1 MVMTTSAS
9 ATASAAVSNTE
20 APLAAAAAAA
30 VGTGSNPRTI
40 WPAPIKFADIGAPM
54 LPNPRNAMVVIVT
67 FLSGGAEP
75 CGFGPTDDH
84 SHDFVGPFQDS
95 MHPQIADDLLEAI
108 LAQIAI
114 ATVQLQRLVGDV
126 VARVGDIALG
136 HRAQLDL
143 VSGVVVE
150 CIGGAPQRHSR
161 GLEPGGHVGQGEPD
175 GGFVEQGSAERLS
188 LAHIGARFVEGGL
201 RAAQRARRD
210 VEPAAVEAVHRDAK
224 TGAFAVGAA
233 QHRIRGY
240 PYPLQHHLRGGL
252 CMPAHLFFQRAETKP
267 RSALFDD
274 KGGDATRA
282 LAAGASHH
290 HVHIRYSRTGNELL
304 DAVEH

>member
-1 MVMTTSAS
+1 MMTTSAS

-95 MHPQIADDLLEAI
+95 MHPQIADDLLQTI

-126 VARVGDIALG
+126 EARVGDIALG
-136 HRAQLDL
+136 HRAQLNF
-143 VSGVVVE
+143 VNGVVVQ
-150 CIGGAPQRHSR
+150 CIRSPPQHHSR
-161 GLEPGGHVGQGEPD
+161 CLESGGHVGQGKPD
-175 GGFVEQGSAERLS
+175 RGLVEQGSAEGLS
-188 LAHIGARFVEGGL
+188 LANLAARFVEGGL
-201 RAAQRARRD
+201 RAAERAGRD
-210 VEPAAVEAVHRDAK
+210 VESAAVEAVHRDAEA
-224 TGAFAVGAA
+224 GAFAIGAA
-233 QHRIRGY
+233 QHRVRGY
-240 PYPLQHHLRGGL
+240 PYPLQHHLCGGL
-252 CMPAHLFFQRAETKP
+252 CMP
-267 RSALFDD
+267 
-274 KGGDATRA
+274 
-282 LAAGASHH
+282 SH
-290 HVHIRYSRTGNELL
+290 
-304 DAVEH
+304 